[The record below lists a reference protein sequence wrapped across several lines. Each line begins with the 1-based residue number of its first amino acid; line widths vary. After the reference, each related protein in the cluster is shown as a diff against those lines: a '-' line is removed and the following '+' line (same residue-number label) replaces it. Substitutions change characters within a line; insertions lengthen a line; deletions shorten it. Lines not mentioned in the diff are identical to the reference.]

1 MKGGDNQMTQFRLFI
16 AAGILLAGLVITTSP
31 VLAQGKSEEPRPGF
45 GFGDNKREHTGPPGQ
60 TIRPERPPVSI
71 ANILSFRCCSSC
83 YSVRS
88 GNAGSSGSNGN
99 GGGSILTGAIHL
111 YGEIINFINVNIFY
125 R

>member
-71 ANILSFRCCSSC
+71 ANILSF
-83 YSVRS
+83 S

-111 YGEIINFINVNIFY
+111 YGEIINFINVN
-125 R
+125 